1 MTKYKITT
9 LFNDKFVTT
18 YTGLD
23 LYCAVLNKFNI
34 EYVVSVE
41 NDPNGLQTT
50 LDLEQQVTN
59 YSSVM

>member
-1 MTKYKITT
+1 VKKYRITT
-9 LFNDKFVTT
+9 LHNNKFVLT

-23 LYCAVLNKFNI
+23 LYCAVLDKFNI

-50 LDLEQQVTN
+50 LELE
-59 YSSVM
+59 

>member
-1 MTKYKITT
+1 MGT
-9 LFNDKFVTT
+9 LHNNKFVLT

-23 LYCAVLNKFNI
+23 LYCAVLDKFNI

-50 LDLEQQVTN
+50 LELE
-59 YSSVM
+59 

>member
-9 LFNDKFVTT
+9 LFNDEFVTT
-18 YTGLD
+18 YTGKD
-23 LYCAVLNKFNI
+23 LYCAVLDKFNI

-50 LDLEQQVTN
+50 LELE
-59 YSSVM
+59 

>member
-1 MTKYKITT
+1 MNKYKITT
-9 LFNDKFVTT
+9 LHNNNFVIT

-23 LYCAVLNKFNI
+23 LYCAILDKFDI

-50 LDLEQQVTN
+50 LDL
-59 YSSVM
+59 